1 MPPGIVDTGYTQAL
15 GSGLG
20 LAQNFM
26 QMAMSARQQ
35 NIENERQAKLDDER
49 RLQLSEENRRADI
62 MMGINQAQAQRVQ
75 QEYEQ
80 EQARKKAMTP
90 FLREMA
96 KNRLGLSQGGA
107 KQAPAQGLPMEQA
120 STPELASNKAFVQID
135 PNAPQSLP
143 EPNVDITTAKPADM
157 SAFLRQDAGLAP
169 WQQKAHL
176 AIDTSD
182 YDSLIA
188 LIPLL
193 EKEQDVERTKA
204 MFQALSEG
212 KLSAEHVS
220 DPYKQT
226 AMWYAKQGNFAEA
239 AKIME
244 KGMAEQLA
252 AKSEAEKRA
261 TMRVET
267 AEVRKGQAGR
277 MAKILEGMNI
287 SAADKIRILAAIED
301 PELAAPISG
310 ASALQQR
317 EIYRQHLAD
326 QLSGKSTDIS
336 DVPVEA
342 LPGLLEQKKSE
353 DMRNSLRKA
362 LVEVGYSPQEAA
374 IMSMSSEG
382 GRLPSGVTTKLLGDR
397 ASQAQLQSLDKELK
411 MLNDRV
417 LLLGSSI
424 KSKKVVGG
432 MPVVTLEMRKEAAD
446 DPSSQTAAYVQ
457 SYDQLKDVE
466 RRRQSLMDQM
476 SMGLG
481 SNKEDGVDRLEQIMR
496 EAMDKSAN

>member
-80 EQARKKAMTP
+80 NQARKKAMTP
-90 FLREMA
+90 FIRQMV
-96 KNRLGLSQGGA
+96 KDRLGL
-107 KQAPAQGLPMEQA
+107 PAQGASPESGAQKLPMGPAGLPGLTPA
-120 STPELASNKAFVQID
+120 SVNLPGG
-135 PNAPQSLP
+135 PQSLS
-143 EPNVDITTAKPADM
+143 EPKNDITTAKPADM
-157 SAFLRQDAGLAP
+157 SAFMKQGAGLAP
-169 WQQKAHL
+169 YQQRAMM

-182 YDSLIA
+182 YDALQV

-193 EKEQDVERTKA
+193 ETQQDTEKTKA
-204 MFQALSEG
+204 LFQAMDEG
-212 KLSAEHVS
+212 KVSADHVAGPFKDAARWLAKHGS
-220 DPYKQT
+220 YQQ
-226 AMWYAKQGNFAEA
+226 AMKILDQG
-239 AKIME
+239 M
-244 KGMAEQLA
+244 GEQLA

-261 TMRVET
+261 TMRAET
-267 AEVRKGQAGR
+267 AELRKGQASR
-277 MAKILEGMNI
+277 MAKVLEGMNI
-287 SAADKIRILAAIED
+287 PAGDKSRILAAIED
-301 PELAAPISG
+301 PEIAAQISG
-310 ASALQQR
+310 ASALQHQQT
-317 EIYRQHLAD
+317 YRQYLED
-326 QLSGKSTDIS
+326 QLSGKPTNIS

-342 LPGLLEQKKSE
+342 LPGLLEQKQSE
-353 DMRNSLRKA
+353 DMRNSLRRA
-362 LVEVGYSPQEAA
+362 LVEVGYSPQQAA

-382 GRLPSGVTTKLLGDR
+382 GRLPSSVTSKLLGDS
-397 ASQAQLQSLDKELK
+397 ASQAQLQSLDKEFK
-411 MLNDRV
+411 ILNDRV

-432 MPVVTLEMRKEAAD
+432 MPVVTPEMRKEAAD

-466 RRRQSLMDQM
+466 RRRQSLMNQM